1 MKLRLVRIVT
11 TVAFG
16 LTLTLLF
23 PAYAPG
29 QPSNDIRA
37 RAAQL
42 ERDLEAANREVANLE
57 AQLSAAQKRV
67 DDTEARVAEAE
78 ARMKPAKDEISR
90 LRSIINER
98 AASIYKVARAR
109 GPLDAINTNDAR
121 DVPARSHYGDV
132 AADHDEALIDELN
145 VAKQALQAQRDE
157 ADRARADATAQ
168 RDVVAKSKADA
179 DAAAAEQRRLL
190 DQVTGEIEQALRAQ
204 TADRA
209 AAAPRGGPP
218 VGSGG
223 AGAAVA
229 FANGQVGKSYCSGSG
244 RFGPDCYDCSG
255 LTHSSWAAGG
265 LDIPPTS
272 GTQGSAYPRVDLGSL
287 QPGDLITTSSWSA
300 HVGIW
305 VGDGYVH
312 STTYS
317 NNPNAVRYIPGNGNV
332 VDAVRP
338 S

>member
-1 MKLRLVRIVT
+1 MKLRPVRIVT
-11 TVAFG
+11 ALAFG
-16 LTLTLLF
+16 LVFTLLS
-23 PAYAPG
+23 PGYAPG

-37 RAAQL
+37 KAAQL
-42 ERDLEAANREVANLE
+42 EKDLEASNRKVAALGDQLSE
-57 AQLSAAQKRV
+57 AQKHVEYA
-67 DDTEARVAEAE
+67 EARVADAD
-78 ARMKPAKDEISR
+78 ARMKPAKDEIARIKS
-90 LRSIINER
+90 LINER
-98 AASIYKVARAR
+98 AALIYRVAGAR
-109 GPLDAINTNDAR
+109 GPLDAINAEDTNDAT
-121 DVPARSHYGDV
+121 ARSHYGDV
-132 AADHDEALIDELN
+132 AAGHDDFLIEELN
-145 VAKQALQAQRDE
+145 AAKRDVQTQRDE
-157 ADRARADATAQ
+157 ADRARAEATTERDAVAQ
-168 RDVVAKSKADA
+168 AKADA
-179 DAAAAEQRRLL
+179 DAAGAEQQKLL
-190 DQVTGEIEQALRAQ
+190 DQVKGEVEQALGAQ

-209 AAAPRGGPP
+209 AASTGGPPP

-229 FANGQVGKSYCSGSG
+229 FAQAQVGKAYCNGAG

-265 LDIPPTS
+265 MDIPATS
-272 GTQGSAYPRVDLGSL
+272 GAQGSAYPHVDLGSL

-312 STTYS
+312 ATSYRS
-317 NNPNAVRYIPGNGNV
+317 NPNAVKFIPGNGSV